1 MACATR
7 CCLGALVAA
16 QGWLSLGEHVR
27 RERAQRRQ
35 TQQEFAESIGLSVR
49 TLGSIEAGTGTRYDR
64 VTRDVIEWAL
74 GWAPGSIE
82 LVVEGGQPRVEVDPT
97 FARVRDAWPR
107 LPVEARRLIA
117 GLVERALDGQVEV
130 PKPPPTR
137 PGKAGPSG
145 AKGRHSTAPSATEWH

>member
-1 MACATR
+1 MAAE
-7 CCLGALVAA
+7 
-16 QGWLSLGEHVR
+16 GWISLGEHVR

-35 TQQEFAESIGLSVR
+35 TQQEFAQAIGLSVR

-82 LVVEGGQPRVEVDPT
+82 QVIAGGRPRIEVDPT

-107 LPVEARRLIA
+107 LPVEARNLIA
-117 GLVERALDGQVEV
+117 GLVDSALDGQIEV
-130 PKPPPTR
+130 PKSP
-137 PGKAGPSG
+137 AQPSGGTGARG
-145 AKGRHSTAPSATEWH
+145 AKGRQSAAPSATEWR

>member
-1 MACATR
+1 
-7 CCLGALVAA
+7 VAA
-16 QGWLSLGEHVR
+16 AGWLSLGEHVR

-35 TQQEFAESIGLSVR
+35 TQQEFAQAIGLSVR

-82 LVVEGGQPRVEVDPT
+82 LVVAGGRPSIEVDPT

-107 LPVEARRLIA
+107 LPVEARNLIA
-117 GLVERALDGQVEV
+117 GLVDRALDGQVEV
-130 PKPPPTR
+130 PKSPTQPPGRTG
-137 PGKAGPSG
+137 PGG
-145 AKGRHSTAPSATEWH
+145 ARGRDSAAPSATEWR

>member
-1 MACATR
+1 MAYATR
-7 CCLGALVAA
+7 CCLGSLVAA
-16 QGWLSLGEHVR
+16 EGWLSLGEHVR

-64 VTRDVIEWAL
+64 GTVAIVEWAL

-82 LVVEGGQPRVEVDPT
+82 LVVAGGKPRIEVDPT

-137 PGKAGPSG
+137 PGKPGSGG
-145 AKGRHSTAPSATEWH
+145 AKGRHPATPTATEWH

>member
-7 CCLGALVAA
+7 CCLGSLVTAK
-16 QGWLSLGEHVR
+16 GWLSLGEHVR

-64 VTRDVIEWAL
+64 GTRAIVEWAL

-82 LVVEGGQPRVEVDPT
+82 LVIEGGQPRIEVDAT

-107 LPVEARRLIA
+107 LPVEARNLIA
-117 GLVERALDGQVEV
+117 GLVERALDGQIEV
-130 PKPPPTR
+130 PKSPAQPSSE
-137 PGKAGPSG
+137 AGSRRV
-145 AKGRHSTAPSATEWH
+145 KGRHPAAPSATEWR

>member
-1 MACATR
+1 MAAT
-7 CCLGALVAA
+7 
-16 QGWLSLGEHVR
+16 GWLSLGEHVR

-35 TQQEFAESIGLSVR
+35 TQQEFAQAIGLSVR

-82 LVVEGGQPRVEVDPT
+82 AVIEGGQPRIEVDPT

-107 LPVEARRLIA
+107 LPVEARNLIA
-117 GLVERALDGQVEV
+117 GLVDSALDGQIEV
-130 PKPPPTR
+130 PKSP
-137 PGKAGPSG
+137 AQPSG
-145 AKGRHSTAPSATEWH
+145 GAGARAAKGRQSAAPGATEWR

>member
-1 MACATR
+1 MAAK
-7 CCLGALVAA
+7 
-16 QGWLSLGEHVR
+16 GWLSLGEHVR

-35 TQQEFAESIGLSVR
+35 TQQEFAQAIGLSVR

-82 LVVEGGQPRVEVDPT
+82 LVIEGGQPRIEVDPT

-107 LPVEARRLIA
+107 LPVEARNLIA
-117 GLVERALDGQVEV
+117 GLVDRALDGQIEV
-130 PKPPPTR
+130 PKSPTQ
-137 PGKAGPSG
+137 PSSGAAPRG
-145 AKGRHSTAPSATEWH
+145 AKGHQPAAPSATEWR

>member
-1 MACATR
+1 MAHASR
-7 CCLGALVAA
+7 CCLGFLVTAK
-16 QGWLSLGEHVR
+16 GWLSLGEHVR

-64 VTRDVIEWAL
+64 GTRAIVEWAL

-82 LVVEGGQPRVEVDPT
+82 LVVSGGQPHVEVDPT

-107 LPVEARRLIA
+107 LPVEARKLIA

-130 PKPPPTR
+130 PKPTPTLPR
-137 PGKAGPSG
+137 KAGPRG
-145 AKGRHSTAPSATEWH
+145 AKDGHPAAPTATEWH

>member
-7 CCLGALVAA
+7 CCLGSLVAA

-64 VTRDVIEWAL
+64 GTRAIVEWAL

-82 LVVEGGQPRVEVDPT
+82 LVIEGGKPRIEVDPT

-130 PKPPPTR
+130 PKPPPIR
-137 PGKAGPSG
+137 QGKPGSGP
-145 AKGRHSTAPSATEWH
+145 AKGRHPAAPTATEWH